1 MDHLGERI
9 KNISSEIKDY
19 VETRL
24 ELTVINISERSTW
37 WVGKGIQR
45 MVGFSIFGVGM
56 LFVLFALA
64 IWLGDLLDNTYLGY
78 LIVSAPLLIIGGY
91 FAFTSSHSFAK
102 KIQYEIMDDIINEFE
117 NGNSRPKSLAERTE
131 QTEDQ
136 KSLEAS

>member
-1 MDHLGERI
+1 
-9 KNISSEIKDY
+9 
-19 VETRL
+19 
-24 ELTVINISERSTW
+24 
-37 WVGKGIQR
+37 
-45 MVGFSIFGVGM
+45 M